1 MVEEGLKEKDFMAK
15 KRVSGASV
23 LNGRP
28 MRATKSR
35 RVLVLGQAR
44 RHDWQVGRGRPSIPR
59 THRSYLGP

>member
-44 RHDWQVGRGRPSIPR
+44 RHDWQVDG
-59 THRSYLGP
+59 